1 MFKDAVASSLEL
13 VRLVPL
19 CSELESLISV
29 QGLERR
35 SGAHVQFALEKK

>member
-1 MFKDAVASSLEL
+1 MFKDAVRVFSRV
-13 VRLVPL
+13 VRLVPF